1 MPPTVPPDH
10 PSAESPQAALGR
22 TLRLLVAL
30 LLLTALIVMF
40 LHGINL
46 L

>member
-1 MPPTVPPDH
+1 M
-10 PSAESPQAALGR
+10 SAPESPQAIVGR

-30 LLLTALIVMF
+30 GLVTVLVVMF

-46 L
+46 V

>member
-1 MPPTVPPDH
+1 MSATER

-30 LLLTALIVMF
+30 VSITVMVVVF

-46 L
+46 I

>member
-1 MPPTVPPDH
+1 MSATEQ
-10 PSAESPQAALGR
+10 SNAESPQAALGR

-30 LLLTALIVMF
+30 VSITVMVVMF

-46 L
+46 I

>member
-1 MPPTVPPDH
+1 MPPTAPA
-10 PSAESPQAALGR
+10 AESPQAALGR

-30 LLLTALIVMF
+30 LLLTALIIMV

-46 L
+46 I

>member
-1 MPPTVPPDH
+1 MTPPTRPTV
-10 PSAESPQAALGR
+10 ESPQAALGR

-30 LLLTALIVMF
+30 LLLTTLIVMF

>member
-1 MPPTVPPDH
+1 M
-10 PSAESPQAALGR
+10 SATEEPGTESPQAMLGR

-30 LLLTALIVMF
+30 ISITGMVVMF

-46 L
+46 I

>member
-1 MPPTVPPDH
+1 MSDRPPGRPGGAVRH
-10 PSAESPQAALGR
+10 EIGR

-30 LLLTALIVMF
+30 LLLTVLVVM
-40 LHGINL
+40 LLDGIGL

>member
-1 MPPTVPPDH
+1 MFPTEQ
-10 PSAESPQAALGR
+10 STGESPQSALGR

-30 LLLTALIVMF
+30 VSITVMVVMF

-46 L
+46 I

>member
-1 MPPTVPPDH
+1 MTPTERPT
-10 PSAESPQAALGR
+10 AETPQAALRR

-30 LLLTALIVMF
+30 LLLTILVVMF

>member
-1 MPPTVPPDH
+1 MAPPAPPAR
-10 PSAESPQAALGR
+10 PPAESPRAALGR

-30 LLLTALIVMF
+30 LLLTTLVVMF